1 MPFPSTR
8 ASVRAEKVE
17 SEVSELCWR
26 TAGRR
31 PFPSKLVT
39 HSPPPP
45 RSKSHGK
52 RKREESCSRIKVNS
66 GPSVGWS
73 LGCARRCQRKQLKVG
88 DRLPP
93 R

>member
-31 PFPSKLVT
+31 PFPWKLAT
-39 HSPPPP
+39 HSPLPP

-52 RKREESCSRIKVNS
+52 RKSEESCVI
-66 GPSVGWS
+66 
-73 LGCARRCQRKQLKVG
+73 LK
-88 DRLPP
+88 
-93 R
+93 